1 MLFYAVLAVF
11 LASAQGKFYSDCG
24 SKLATIQKV
33 AVSGCSEN
41 AKECILK
48 RNTNVTINLEFT
60 PEKDIKSVETE
71 VHGVIM
77 NLPVPFP
84 LPQPDACKDT
94 GLTCPLKAG
103 QSVSYKSTL
112 PVLKSYPKVTVDVKW
127 ELKNENDEDLICILI
142 PAKIN

>member
-1 MLFYAVLAVF
+1 MLFYVTAVVL
-11 LASAQGKFYSDCG
+11 LASAQAKFYTDCG
-24 SKLATIQKV
+24 SKLATIEKV
-33 AVSGCSEN
+33 GVSGCAET

-48 RNTNVTINLEFT
+48 RNSNATISIDFT
-60 PEKDIKSVETE
+60 PSLDVKSLETE

-84 LPQPDACKDT
+84 LPQPDACKNN

-103 QSVSYKSTL
+103 QKASYAATL
-112 PVLKSYPKVTVDVKW
+112 PVLKSYPRVKVDVKW
-127 ELKNENDEDLICILI
+127 ELKNDDGDLVCILI